1 MVTKLIGSSNTLIA
15 IMIKIERE
23 EIYVVL
29 DLKYLVKEII
39 VE

>member
-23 EIYVVL
+23 EKDVVS
-29 DLKYLVKEII
+29 DLKYLVKEI
-39 VE
+39 VVK